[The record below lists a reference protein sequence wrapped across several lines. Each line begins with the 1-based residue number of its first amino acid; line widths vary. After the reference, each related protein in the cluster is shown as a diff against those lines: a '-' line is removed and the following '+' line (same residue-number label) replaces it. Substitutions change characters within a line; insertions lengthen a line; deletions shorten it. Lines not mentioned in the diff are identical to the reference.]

1 MNNKGQTIFLGLML
15 AVTLIIL
22 ALAFAPGL
30 KSSVDEARNVSN
42 PNNIANLDCT
52 NDSISNVNQLTC
64 IVTDLSIFHFI
75 GGLIFLAG
83 IIIVARI
90 VF

>member
-1 MNNKGQTIFLGLML
+1 MNNNGQTIFLGLML
-15 AVTLIIL
+15 ATTLIIL

-30 KSSVDEARNVSN
+30 KSSIDEARNVSN

-52 NDSISNVNQLTC
+52 NTSISSVNKLTC
-64 IVTDLSIFHFI
+64 VVTDLSLFQFI

-83 IIIVARI
+83 IIITARI
-90 VF
+90 IF